1 MPLVY
6 HSDTPGHGARL
17 FPLSSALALGY
28 FSARLLK
35 SSASPALRSPGSWYL
50 VRRSAPPLL
59 GFFGALRVPCYAPPM
74 LTARLLHSSTAPVL
88 GLRSLPLDD
97 LRRSAPSRTVPV
109 LGRSSALFTIL
120 SFHRSDSPA
129 LGDPSAWSLWSRIL
143 CCLTFPALGGSALFR
158 SSSLDPTR
166 SWSAQLSVSLVLG
179 YPDAPPV
186 QCAIL
191 GWWAVLALG
200 SSGTIGEIRRFL
212 LTFICCCCCCCR
224 HCYCVHASAVAA
236 YCCYHRHSCHC

>member
-35 SSASPALRSPGSWYL
+35 SSASSALRFPGSWYL

-59 GFFGALRVPCYAPPM
+59 GFFGALRVPCYVLPM

-109 LGRSSALFTIL
+109 LGRSSPRLPQSSTAPVHGCSVPQPL
-120 SFHRSDSPA
+120 
-129 LGDPSAWSLWSRIL
+129 
-143 CCLTFPALGGSALFR
+143 R
-158 SSSLDPTR
+158 SSAAP
-166 SWSAQLSVSLVLG
+166 VLG
-179 YPDAPPV
+179 RSGPRPHRRSGAQMSDTRRCRHDSRHPV
-186 QCAIL
+186 KPFNAQPSWRTSVRSTWCSVI
-191 GWWAVLALG
+191 LALG
-200 SSGTIGEIRRFL
+200 TSLRLEFSDAQLLRR
-212 LTFICCCCCCCR
+212 
-224 HCYCVHASAVAA
+224 SALPIFAI
-236 YCCYHRHSCHC
+236 

>member
-59 GFFGALRVPCYAPPM
+59 GFFDALRVPCYVPPM

-129 LGDPSAWSLWSRIL
+129 LGDPSAWSLWSRLL

-166 SWSAQLSVSLVLG
+166 SWSAQLSVSLLPCPVLRWRG
-179 YPDAPPV
+179 TQSLSCSSTMTLRLSSVLSFGAWWLLLHSTPPG
-186 QCAIL
+186 Q
-191 GWWAVLALG
+191 WAQFVG
-200 SSGTIGEIRRFL
+200 FCSYSSV
-212 LTFICCCCCCCR
+212 CCCR
-224 HCYCVHASAVAA
+224 HH
-236 YCCYHRHSCHC
+236 